1 MNNDENLTNI
11 QDEST
16 IKKNKR
22 IKDFLFFLLAF
33 ALAVVTA
40 FVSNT

>member
-1 MNNDENLTNI
+1 MNNDENLTVV
-11 QDEST
+11 QDET
-16 IKKNKR
+16 TLKKKKR